1 MKFNTQRKGR
11 NVENGRR
18 FVGWEEPAAKL
29 SPFVF
34 EIATKGTVRNPQN
47 RADRVKMR
55 TATAK

>member
-1 MKFNTQRKGR
+1 MKVNTQRKGR

-34 EIATKGTVRNPQN
+34 EIATKETVRNP
-47 RADRVKMR
+47 
-55 TATAK
+55 